1 MNTHIIAPKH
11 PLLKKHIQYFL
22 FFRQDTKV
30 ASSYVT
36 FPNNNLCLAIYKN
49 NSVEYQ
55 SKDGVNNCN
64 ISNGQNSFTSR
75 LYGFHNLPFKVQV
88 QSALDQVCILFSPA
102 ALRLFTKETYKDL
115 LSTDDVFN
123 AIFQKIPNFLAVLFG
138 TEDFVER
145 AALLETLLLKNLNIE
160 NIPSTMNEALQ
171 LISAV
176 AQNKALLPVAGL
188 AKALHLN
195 ESTLYR
201 LFSTHL
207 GQNPKAYLKTLRFR
221 HTLNELMSKPK
232 PLTQVAYSNHYFD
245 QAHFIKDFKTF
256 TGCTPKELTEHVS
269 VKERNLVWLY
279 SEA

>member
-22 FFRQDTKV
+22 FFKQDAKV

-49 NSVEYQ
+49 NHVEYQ
-55 SKDGVNNCN
+55 STAGVNNCKV
-64 ISNGQNSFTSR
+64 SNGQNSFTSR

-88 QSALDQVCILFSPA
+88 QSDLDQVCILFSPA
-102 ALRLFTKETYKDL
+102 ALRLFTKEAYKDL

-123 AIFQKIPNFLAVLFG
+123 AIFQKSPNFLEALFG
-138 TEDFVER
+138 TADFFER
-145 AALLETLLLKNLNIE
+145 AALLETLLLKNLNLE
-160 NIPSTMNEALQ
+160 NLPSKMNEALQ

-176 AQNKALLPVAGL
+176 GQNKALPVEEL
-188 AKALHLN
+188 AKTLQLN

-207 GQNPKAYLKTLRFR
+207 GQNPKGYLKTLRFR
-221 HTLNELMSKPK
+221 HTLNELMAKPK
-232 PLTQVAYSNHYFD
+232 QLTQVAYSNHYFD
-245 QAHFIKDFKTF
+245 QAHLIKDFKTF

-279 SEA
+279 NEV